1 MDFSEFLQDSNKITD
16 EDVIKLRR
24 EVFQDMLVSRVEA
37 EAVFALNNSV
47 QETSKSWNEFFV
59 EVMTDYCINQAKPKG
74 YMSENNAE
82 WLISQIDHDGHLDT
96 NSELELLVKVIERAS
111 EVPTQLSAYA
121 LNQVKIAVLEGN
133 GPLLC
138 DNELKPG
145 VIGAPEAQLIRRIM
159 YGVGAEGR
167 IAISK
172 EEVQVLF
179 DLNDQT
185 VEVENDPEWTDVF
198 IKAVAC
204 HLMAAGGYQVAD
216 RQEALQREKWLEDT
230 STDVAGFLSKTLSS
244 VGDLMRSG
252 NFSLSTRSM
261 EDAWA
266 ERNQELIAR
275 QQQTN
280 PVDEAEAHWLTDRI
294 GRDGVIHDNEK
305 ALLSYL
311 KQESISLHPSL
322 DKLIQKVA

>member
-1 MDFSEFLQDSNKITD
+1 MDFSEFLNDSNKITD
-16 EDVIKLRR
+16 EDVIRLRR
-24 EVFQDMLVSRVEA
+24 EVFHDMLVSRVEA

-47 QETSKSWNEFFV
+47 QDTSKNWNEFFV
-59 EVMTDYCINQAKPKG
+59 EVMTDYCINQAKPRG
-74 YMSENNAE
+74 YISDNNAE
-82 WLISQIDHDGHLDT
+82 WLIKQIDHDGHLDT

-133 GPLLC
+133 GALLC

-145 VIGAPEAQLIRRIM
+145 VIGEPEAKLIRRIM

-172 EEVQVLF
+172 EEVEVLF

-185 VEVENDPEWTDVF
+185 VEAENDPEWTDVF
-198 IKAVAC
+198 MKAVAC
-204 HLMAAGGYQVAD
+204 HLMAAGGHQIAD
-216 RQEALQREKWLEDT
+216 RQEALRREKWLADT

-244 VGDLMRSG
+244 VGDIMRSG
-252 NFSLSTRSM
+252 GFSTRSM

-266 ERNQELIAR
+266 ERNQDLIAR
-275 QQQTN
+275 QKQTN
-280 PVDEAEAHWLTDRI
+280 PVDEMEAHWLTERI
-294 GRDGVIHDNEK
+294 GRDGIIHENEK

-311 KQESISLHPSL
+311 KKESISLHPSL
-322 DKLIQKVA
+322 AKLIEKVA